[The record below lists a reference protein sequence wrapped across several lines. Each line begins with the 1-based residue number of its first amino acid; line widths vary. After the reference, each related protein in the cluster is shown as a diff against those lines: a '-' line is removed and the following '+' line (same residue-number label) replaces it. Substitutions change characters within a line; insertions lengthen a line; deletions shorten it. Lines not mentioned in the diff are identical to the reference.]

1 VTSNNRAGLNVGSA
15 PIGKPRTREW
25 IVWPLFGL
33 LLVAIPHLVSNQYV
47 IRILIEIILYSI
59 LTMSLNLLVGFTG
72 QFSLGHAGF
81 YAIGAY
87 TSALLM
93 MKAGMPYIVALM
105 GAIVITSLM
114 GVVVAVPSF
123 RLGGDYLAIATLGF
137 SEVIRLILLNWQ
149 SLTRGPLGLAG
160 VPAPDFFGITRFSL
174 SDYYYYVLALAVL
187 AYFTLARI
195 IDSQI
200 GRCLMAVRDDE
211 VAAAAM
217 GVNVRFYKTLA
228 FIISAAWAGV
238 CGSFFASFLNFL
250 SPTSFTV
257 QESVLM
263 IAMVILGGMGSLPG
277 SVLGATLLVAIP
289 EYFQVLYQARLL
301 LAGAAI
307 LLMVLFRPKGI
318 LGDFPV
324 YLRRRPKL
332 VRTART

>member
-1 VTSNNRAGLNVGSA
+1 MALRFLIWSFFG
-15 PIGKPRTREW
+15 
-25 IVWPLFGL
+25 GL
-33 LLVAIPHLVSNQYV
+33 LLAAPLLVSNQY
-47 IRILIEIILYSI
+47 ILRILVQILLYAI

-93 MKAGMPYIVALM
+93 MKAGVPHLLALAAAMLMASLVGIIVAM
-105 GAIVITSLM
+105 
-114 GVVVAVPSF
+114 PSF

-160 VPAPDFFGITRFSL
+160 VPGPGFFGITPFSL
-174 SDYYYYVLALAVL
+174 SDYYYYVLALAVA
-187 AYFTLARI
+187 AYFSLARI

-200 GRCLMAVRDDE
+200 GRCFMAIRDDE
-211 VAAAAM
+211 VAAVAM
-217 GVNVRFYKTLA
+217 GVNVKFYKTLA
-228 FIISAAWAGV
+228 FVVSAAWAGV

-250 SPTSFTV
+250 SPTSFTI
-257 QESVLM
+257 QESVLI

-277 SVLGATLLVAIP
+277 SVLGAAILVAIP
-289 EYFQVLYQARLL
+289 EYFQVLYRARLL

-307 LLMVLFRPKGI
+307 LLMILFRPKGI

-324 YLRRRPKL
+324 YLRRRPRL

>member
-1 VTSNNRAGLNVGSA
+1 VKLLVNPAGLQRFRVLG
-15 PIGKPRTREW
+15 W
-25 IVWPLFGL
+25 FFWLLFGVL
-33 LLVAIPHLVSNQYV
+33 LLAVPLLVSNQYTL
-47 IRILIEIILYSI
+47 RILIQIILYSI

-93 MKAGMPYIVALM
+93 MKAGMPHLIGLM
-105 GAIVITSLM
+105 GAIIMASLV
-114 GVVVAVPSF
+114 GTIVAVPSF
-123 RLGGDYLAIATLGF
+123 RLGGDYLAVATLGF

-160 VPAPDFFGITRFSL
+160 VPGPGFFGITSFSL
-174 SDYYYYVLALAVL
+174 SDYYYYVLVLAVV
-187 AYFTLARI
+187 AYFSLARI
-195 IDSQI
+195 IDSQV
-200 GRCLMAVRDDE
+200 GRCLMAIRDDE
-211 VAAAAM
+211 VAAGAM
-217 GVNVRFYKTLA
+217 GVNVRFYKTIA
-228 FIISAAWAGV
+228 FVVSAAWAGA

-250 SPTSFTV
+250 SPTSFTI
-257 QESVLM
+257 QESVL
-263 IAMVILGGMGSLPG
+263 IISMVILGGMGSLPG
-277 SVLGATLLVAIP
+277 SVLGAAILVAVP

-307 LLMVLFRPKGI
+307 LLMILFRPKGI